1 MRAMCSDE
9 SRRYYLNMIE
19 DDVREWIN
27 DNIDLDSYK
36 GNRDA
41 LEEKLNDELF
51 NEDSVTGNA
60 SGSYYF
66 NTYSAEMD
74 IAHCWDLLA
83 EALEE
88 FGSDMT
94 ATEMLDK
101 GAEWCDVI
109 IRCYLVG
116 EAISS
121 VLDEL
126 EEDGKFE
133 EDEDED
139 EDEAEPA

>member
-1 MRAMCSDE
+1 MRTMCSD
-9 SRRYYLNMIE
+9 SSHRYYLDMIE
-19 DDVREWIN
+19 DDVREWI
-27 DNIDLDSYK
+27 DESIDLDEYK
-36 GNRDA
+36 GNRDG
-41 LEEKLNDELF
+41 LEKKLNDELF

-60 SGSYYF
+60 CGSYYLDA
-66 NTYSAEMD
+66 YKAEED
-74 IAHCWDLLA
+74 IEHNWGLLA

-88 FGSDMT
+88 FGSNIS

-116 EAISS
+116 EAIRN

-126 EEDGKFE
+126 EEYGKF
-133 EDEDED
+133 DEDED
-139 EDEAEPA
+139 EEEPA

>member
-1 MRAMCSDE
+1 MRTMCSDN
-9 SRRYYLNMIE
+9 SRRYYLDMIE

-27 DNIDLDSYK
+27 ENIDLDEWK
-36 GNRDA
+36 GDRDG

-60 SGSYYF
+60 SGSYYC
-66 NTYSAEMD
+66 NADKAEED
-74 IAHCWDLLA
+74 LEHCWDLLA

-88 FGSDMT
+88 FGDNIT
-94 ATEMLDK
+94 AVEMLDK
-101 GAEWCDVI
+101 GAEWCDVT

-116 EAISS
+116 EAIRN

-126 EEDGKFE
+126 EEDGKF
-133 EDEDED
+133 DEDED
-139 EDEAEPA
+139 EEPA

>member
-1 MRAMCSDE
+1 MRPMCSDE
-9 SRRYYLNMIE
+9 SRRYYLDMLE

-27 DNIDLDSYK
+27 DNIDLDDYK
-36 GNRDA
+36 GNRDD

-51 NEDSVTGNA
+51 NEDSVTGNV
-60 SGSYYF
+60 SGSYYC
-66 NTYSAEMD
+66 NAYSAERA
-74 IAHCWDLLA
+74 IAHRWDLLA

-101 GAEWCDVI
+101 GAEWCDVT

-116 EAISS
+116 EAIRN

-126 EEDGKFE
+126 EEDGKF
-133 EDEDED
+133 DEDED
-139 EDEAEPA
+139 EEEPA

>member
-1 MRAMCSDE
+1 MCSDS
-9 SRRYYLNMIE
+9 SRRYYLDMIE

-27 DNIDLDSYK
+27 DNVDLDDYK
-36 GNRDA
+36 GNRDG

-60 SGSYYF
+60 SGSYYC
-66 NTYSAEMD
+66 NAYKAEED
-74 IAHCWDLLA
+74 ITHHWDLLA

-88 FGSDMT
+88 FGSNIS

-101 GAEWCDVI
+101 GAEWCDVT

-116 EAISS
+116 KAIRN

-126 EEDGKFE
+126 EEDGKF
-133 EDEDED
+133 DEDED
-139 EDEAEPA
+139 EEEPA

>member
-1 MRAMCSDE
+1 MCSDS

-27 DNIDLDSYK
+27 ENIDLDDYK

-41 LEEKLNDELF
+41 LEEKLNDELPDD
-51 NEDSVTGNA
+51 DSVTGSA
-60 SGSYYF
+60 SGSYYC
-66 NTYSAEMD
+66 NAYKAEED
-74 IAHCWDLLA
+74 IANHWDLLA
-83 EALEE
+83 EALGE
-88 FGSDMT
+88 FGDNIT
-94 ATEMLDK
+94 AVMEVLDK
-101 GAEWCDVI
+101 GAEWCDVT

-121 VLDEL
+121 VLDEF
-126 EEDGKFE
+126 EEDGKF
-133 EDEDED
+133 DEDED

>member
-27 DNIDLDSYK
+27 DNIDLDNYK
-36 GNRDA
+36 GNRDG

-51 NEDSVTGNA
+51 NEDSITGNA
-60 SGSYYF
+60 SGSYYCDA
-66 NTYSAEMD
+66 YKAEED
-74 IAHCWDLLA
+74 LEHCWDLLA

-88 FGSDMT
+88 FGSGMT

-101 GAEWCDVI
+101 GAEWCDVT

-126 EEDGKFE
+126 EEDGKF
-133 EDEDED
+133 DEDED
-139 EDEAEPA
+139 ENEADQA

>member
-1 MRAMCSDE
+1 MCSDE
-9 SRRYYLNMIE
+9 SRKYYLDMIE

-27 DNIDLDSYK
+27 DNVDLDEYK

-60 SGSYYF
+60 SGSYYC
-66 NTYSAEMD
+66 NAYKAEED
-74 IAHCWDLLA
+74 IANHWDLLA

-88 FGSDMT
+88 SGYDDLP
-94 ATEMLDK
+94 APKMLDK
-101 GAEWCDVI
+101 GPEFCDVI

-116 EAISS
+116 EAIHN

-126 EEDGKFE
+126 EEDGKF
-133 EDEDED
+133 DEDED
-139 EDEAEPA
+139 EGEEEPA

>member
-1 MRAMCSDE
+1 MRAMCSDS
-9 SRRYYLNMIE
+9 SRRYYLDMIE

-27 DNIDLDSYK
+27 DNVDLDEYK

-41 LEEKLNDELF
+41 LEDKIKDKLF
-51 NEDSVTGNA
+51 NDDSVTGNE
-60 SGSYYF
+60 SGCYCSSW
-66 NTYSAEMD
+66 SADEH
-74 IAHCWDLLA
+74 ISGHWDLLA

-88 FGSDMT
+88 FGYDIS

-101 GAEWCDVI
+101 GSEWCDVT

-116 EAISS
+116 EAIHN

-126 EEDGKFE
+126 EKDGKFD

-139 EDEAEPA
+139 EDEEEPA